1 MFSGLKKRLAHNLS
15 IDLGTSNILIYV
27 PDRGIIIDEPSI
39 VAVNNRTE
47 QVLAIGHDAKK
58 MIGRTPAHLRV
69 ARPLAHGIIS
79 DFEVTEKMLKYFLD
93 KLQSDKM
100 MTVSRPRVVIGV
112 PIGITEV
119 ERKAVEDAVFSAGA
133 KEVYMVEQPIAAALG
148 SQIMIGEPSGNLIV
162 DLGAGTTEIAVISL
176 EGIVNWRKL
185 DVAGDLFNQKI
196 IQMVRD
202 EFNVLLGETIAEEV
216 KIKIG
221 SAIPQEKDIKMTV
234 RGRDLTTGL
243 PREIT
248 LNDTNIRGALEKPL
262 NLIIDEIKAALE
274 TTPPELVADIY
285 QKGIIMSGGGALLRG
300 VGKLISNRIKIPVII
315 ADDPLTCMIRGLG
328 SLYENEKMLKNV
340 VALIDRGPVIK

>member
-1 MFSGLKKRLAHNLS
+1 MFSGLRKRLSHNLS
-15 IDLGTSNILIYV
+15 IDLGTSNVLIYV
-27 PDRGIIIDEPSI
+27 PDKGIIIDEPSI

-47 QVLAIGHDAKK
+47 QVLAIGHDAKR

-69 ARPLAHGIIS
+69 AKPLSHGIIS

-93 KLQSDKM
+93 KLQNDKI
-100 MTVSRPRVVIGV
+100 MTVSRPRVIIGV

-148 SQIMIGEPSGNLIV
+148 SQIMIGEPSGNLVV

-185 DVAGDLFNQKI
+185 DIAGDSFNQNI

-202 EFNVLLGETIAEEV
+202 EFNVLLGETIAEDV
-216 KIKIG
+216 KNKIG
-221 SAIPQEKDIKMTV
+221 SAIPQEKEIRVSV

-243 PREIT
+243 PREVS
-248 LNDTNIRGALEKPL
+248 LSDSDVRSALERPL
-262 NLIIDEIKAALE
+262 NLIIGEIKATLE

-285 QKGIIMSGGGALLRG
+285 KKGIIVSGGGALLRG
-300 VGKLISNRIKIPVII
+300 IDKLISSQVKIPVII
-315 ADDPLTCMIRGLG
+315 ADDPLTCIIRGLG